1 MSARSQASLEQTELL
16 RKPGSAADSL
26 WYKDAIIYE
35 LHLRAFYD
43 SNGDGVGDLAGLIQK
58 LDYLQDLGVTCVWLL
73 PFFPSPLKDDGYDIA
88 DYLNIHPMYG
98 TLADFRSFLDA
109 AHERELQVIIEL
121 VMNHTSDQHPWRGT
135 PRRGRPSATIPTRAT
150 ANNQTRTRGLSSP
163 TPKNRTG
170 LGIRWRRHITGTGS
184 FPISRI

>member
-1 MSARSQASLEQTELL
+1 MSARSQAPLEQTELL
-16 RKPGSAADSL
+16 RKRGSAADSL

-43 SNGDGVGDLAGLIQK
+43 SNGDGVGDLPGLIQK

-73 PFFPSPLKDDGYDIA
+73 PFFPSPLKDDVYDIA

-109 AHERELQVIIEL
+109 AHASGL
-121 VMNHTSDQHPWRGT
+121 
-135 PRRGRPSATIPTRAT
+135 IPTSQRAGHSGTRVAAVSTSPFGSRNSTSVSTSWGT
-150 ANNQTRTRGLSSP
+150 AARGSLLMMTRAVPAASSV
-163 TPKNRTG
+163 T
-170 LGIRWRRHITGTGS
+170 S
-184 FPISRI
+184 SR